1 MEGNT
6 LMEEI
11 RDAVALCLRKGEN
24 FEDVRRYLKQ
34 TADKL
39 AYAPGYKLDD
49 DLALY
54 AQAIK
59 DSDFAP

>member
-1 MEGNT
+1 MN
-6 LMEEI
+6 EI
-11 RDAVALCLRKGEN
+11 RDAIAVCLRKGEN

-39 AYAPGYKLDD
+39 AYAPNYKLDD
-49 DLALY
+49 DLAFY

-59 DSDFAP
+59 DADFRP